1 MTDPIKVYSLV
12 EVGNLLGVGYQSL
25 RKFIKRGD
33 IKARKVGT
41 KWIITEN
48 ALKEYLESGNQKEKI

>member
-1 MTDPIKVYSLV
+1 MTDPIKVYSLS
-12 EVGNLLGVGYQSL
+12 EVSDLLGVGYQSL

-48 ALKEYLESGNQKEKI
+48 ALKEYLESGNQKETK

>member
-1 MTDPIKVYSLV
+1 MTDPIKVYSLT
-12 EVGNLLGVGYQSL
+12 EVSSLLGVGYQSL

-41 KWIITEN
+41 KWIVTEN
-48 ALKEYLESGNQKEKI
+48 ALKEYLESGNQRGKE

>member
-1 MTDPIKVYSLV
+1 MADMKVYTLLEV
-12 EVGNLLGVGYQSL
+12 EKLLGVSYQSL

-41 KWIITEN
+41 KWIVTED
-48 ALKEYLESGNQKEKI
+48 ALKEYLESGNQKESL

>member
-1 MTDPIKVYSLV
+1 MADMKVYTLLEV
-12 EVGNLLGVGYQSL
+12 EKLLGVGYQSL

-41 KWIITEN
+41 KWIVTED
-48 ALKEYLESGNQKEKI
+48 ALKEYLESGNQKGE